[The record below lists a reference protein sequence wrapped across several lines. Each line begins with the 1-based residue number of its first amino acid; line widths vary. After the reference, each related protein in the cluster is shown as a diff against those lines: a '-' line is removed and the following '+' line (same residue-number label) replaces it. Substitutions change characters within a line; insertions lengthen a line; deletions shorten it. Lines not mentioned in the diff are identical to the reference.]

1 MKTVIHFIIFQI
13 LDQAPIFLGII
24 ALVGLLV
31 QKKKFSDI
39 FDGVIKTIVGLII
52 LSLGATAISD
62 SIGPVIGLLNNVVK
76 VKG

>member
-39 FDGVIKTIVGLII
+39 LME
-52 LSLGATAISD
+52 L
-62 SIGPVIGLLNNVVK
+62 
-76 VKG
+76 